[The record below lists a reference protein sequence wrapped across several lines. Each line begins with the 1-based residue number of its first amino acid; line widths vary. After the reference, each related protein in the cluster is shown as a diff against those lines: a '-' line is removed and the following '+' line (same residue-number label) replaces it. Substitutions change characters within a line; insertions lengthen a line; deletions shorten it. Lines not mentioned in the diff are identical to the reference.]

1 MSKINLNLIDRP
13 ALFEMARYIRTVKD
27 GRANELRINGPLY
40 FLISGMIYLI
50 DRFLIPVGLSSSHD
64 SVVVIN
70 LLIFICLSGLSLY
83 LDFRRMNDIGVE
95 KDLRNILVMING
107 FILLF
112 SFLMVAF
119 YDPKAT
125 YSPGNAIMFG
135 FFIFIFIVY
144 GMFMG
149 VFLNFTSTDS
159 SYVKRI
165 CKGFYDDSQI
175 AEAYRYVMSER
186 ENILNFKEESY
197 SKDESN
203 SYSNELREVKKL
215 YDEGILTK
223 EEFEK
228 AKKKILDI

>member
-1 MSKINLNLIDRP
+1 MSKINVNLIDRP
-13 ALFEMARYIRTVKD
+13 ALFEMAEYIRTVKD
-27 GRANELRINGPLY
+27 GRANEPRINGPIY
-40 FLISGMIYLI
+40 FLSNIIIWLI
-50 DRFLIPVGLSSSHD
+50 NRFLLFGLSSSD
-64 SVVVIN
+64 GSVVISS
-70 LLIFICLSGLSLY
+70 LLIFICFSGLSLY

-107 FILLF
+107 FVILF
-112 SFLMVAF
+112 SSLMVAF
-119 YDPKAT
+119 YDSKAM
-125 YSPGNAIMFG
+125 YNPGIAIILG
-135 FFIFIFIVY
+135 FFMFIFIVY

-149 VFLNFTSTDS
+149 VFLNFTPTDS

-186 ENILNFKEESY
+186 ENILNFKDESDSY
-197 SKDESN
+197 SS
-203 SYSNELREVKKL
+203 ELREVKKL

>member
-13 ALFEMARYIRTVKD
+13 ALFEMAEYIRTVKD
-27 GRANELRINGPLY
+27 GRANEPRINGPIY
-40 FLISGMIYLI
+40 FLSNIIIWLI
-50 DRFLIPVGLSSSHD
+50 NRFLLFGLSSSD
-64 SVVVIN
+64 GSVVISS
-70 LLIFICLSGLSLY
+70 LLIFICFSGLSLY

-107 FILLF
+107 FVILF
-112 SFLMVAF
+112 SSLMVAF
-119 YDPKAT
+119 YDSKAM
-125 YSPGNAIMFG
+125 YKPGIAIILG
-135 FFIFIFIVY
+135 FFMFIFIVY

-149 VFLNFTSTDS
+149 VFLNFTPTDS

-186 ENILNFKEESY
+186 ENILNFKDESDSY
-197 SKDESN
+197 SS
-203 SYSNELREVKKL
+203 ELREVKKL